1 MGADVPEIS
10 SMLARLFVHSLT
22 LDLWFLQ
29 LGPWPPLHG
38 PSPTKECIYCS
49 ESEHLRDP
57 KARGRNRGPLRDRSK
72 RQIPLV
78 LNFFKAATEAASSS
92 GCIKIHAIPYAHQ
105 SVFKN
110 NGLVE
115 SYRAKTG
122 DDVTPNFKS

>member
-1 MGADVPEIS
+1 M
-10 SMLARLFVHSLT
+10 
-22 LDLWFLQ
+22 
-29 LGPWPPLHG
+29 
-38 PSPTKECIYCS
+38 
-49 ESEHLRDP
+49 RDP
-57 KARGRNRGPLRDRSK
+57 KARGRKRGPLRDRSN
-72 RQIPLV
+72 RQIPSV
-78 LNFFKAATEAASSS
+78 LNFFKADIDAESSS